1 MRMGDRSS
9 KLAGLGI
16 ICVLAVSLPDSASDK
31 RPSSMASDERAI
43 RSLISNWV
51 EAYEDLDAK
60 GLAALETP
68 EVQVVDRFGVLH
80 LVSGRSE
87 NGAQCLDGRRSQCAG
102 EEAVSVSRWANR
114 RMLSK
119 SHGIWETKCS

>member
-60 GLAALETP
+60 RLAALETP

-80 LVSGRSE
+80 LGQDEVSTVH
-87 NGAQCLDGRRSQCAG
+87 NVWMVAAHNAQAKKL
-102 EEAVSVSRWANR
+102 
-114 RMLSK
+114 
-119 SHGIWETKCS
+119 